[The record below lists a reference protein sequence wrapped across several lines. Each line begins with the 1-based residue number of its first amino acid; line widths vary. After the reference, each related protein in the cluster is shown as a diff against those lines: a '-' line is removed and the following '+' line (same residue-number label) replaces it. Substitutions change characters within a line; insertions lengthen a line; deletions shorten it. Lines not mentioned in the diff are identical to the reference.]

1 MEVKVKIVKRLAD
14 RTGTNDN
21 GDWRMGCFIA
31 EFTEET
37 INAPVLH
44 AALLEV
50 SARKWDLSKIESMIG
65 KDETTPANI
74 HLDVRS
80 YDGKYFPEVSVYL
93 KDSSFQKPRE
103 Y

>member
-1 MEVKVKIVKRLAD
+1 MEVQLKIVKRLPD
-14 RTGTNDN
+14 RSGTNEN
-21 GDWRMGCFIA
+21 GNWLMGCFIA

-44 AALLEV
+44 AVILEV
-50 SARKWDLSKIESMIG
+50 SDKRWDLAKIEEMIAKG
-65 KDETTPANI
+65 ETTPANV

-80 YDGKYFPEVSVYL
+80 YDGRYFPEVNVYL
-93 KDSSFQKPRE
+93 KDARFQKPRE